1 DCRSRDAQ
9 PSRVLVHLVAGS
21 VATVERMT
29 IQRMDHVGIVVDDLA
44 AATAFFVELGLKL
57 QGEGRVEG
65 DWVDRVVGLEG
76 VRAEIAMM
84 ETPDGHGRLELTK
97 FHAPSGGGGD
107 QHARANTP
115 GIRHVTFAVDD
126 IDSVVAGLR
135 ARGAELV
142 GELERYE
149 DSYRLCYVRGPEGII
164 VELAERIG

>member
-1 DCRSRDAQ
+1 
-9 PSRVLVHLVAGS
+9 
-21 VATVERMT
+21 MT

-57 QGEGRVEG
+57 QGEAPVEG
-65 DWVDRVVGLEG
+65 AWVDRVVGLEG

-107 QHARANTP
+107 QHAPANTP

-126 IDSVVAGLR
+126 IDAVVAGLR
-135 ARGAELV
+135 AHGAELV
-142 GELERYE
+142 GEVERYE